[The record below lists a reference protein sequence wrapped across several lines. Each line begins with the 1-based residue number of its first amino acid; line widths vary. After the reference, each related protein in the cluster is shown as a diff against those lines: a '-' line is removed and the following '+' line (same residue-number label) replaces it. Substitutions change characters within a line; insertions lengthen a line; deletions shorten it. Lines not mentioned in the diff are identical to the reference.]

1 MISCHQSDCR
11 NSQEKERKT
20 WQSYT
25 FKTRNTYQERF
36 DEIMKLIIGILFPN
50 DVDEVIDDIKCPKQ
64 LNEENRTSHTEYKDI
79 VTSYRK
85 AESWQQ
91 GDSSMLKIL
100 AQCGAKVRKS
110 LEGLDYFVAEGGR
123 AFITFQD
130 VLDKLL
136 TYDAISP
143 DDHKSFQAL
152 FLQSKQYLRTDYKV
166 QQATKSIFSLKK
178 HIIRCKN
185 QDLAKTHLFET
196 MPSGEVLLVC
206 DWAMKFLPRKFREDQ
221 CDWFGKRGIPW
232 HISIAFCRKD
242 DGSIGSLGFVHLFAT
257 QISQDSQ
264 VTASIIQDVM
274 DKIIEI
280 NTNDIK
286 FHVWSDNAGCYK
298 STEMLSFLFH
308 SGLTLSFDFCESQN
322 GKGPFD
328 RTAATIKSSIR
339 RYVNQGHDVLTAQSM
354 KKAIDKSAK
363 NVKYI
368 VRVIEGTECRKT
380 KYTAIPAIS
389 TYSNFTFS
397 AHGITAWKA
406 YQVGTGKL
414 IPSSDI
420 PSVEKCILNTS
431 CPEIEGEIDVDFR
444 QLPLNMLKA
453 EKEENTITCANEG
466 CTLSFSSFH
475 DLSSHLMFGKCE
487 FEFRCQFSN
496 GYNITKKTYITKIS
510 KSFSTNFQVSSAGL
524 TVGIND
530 NSDLELGWALKEER
544 KNKRFNVNQK
554 EYLTEKFNKGLKTCR
569 KEDPFLVS
577 EEMLT
582 ERKEDGNRRFSYDEI
597 LSVQQ
602 ITSFFSRMSRK
613 NKSFDDSV
621 DASREETI
629 TIRRELTADELN

>member
-1 MISCHQSDCR
+1 
-11 NSQEKERKT
+11 
-20 WQSYT
+20 
-25 FKTRNTYQERF
+25 
-36 DEIMKLIIGILFPN
+36 
-50 DVDEVIDDIKCPKQ
+50 
-64 LNEENRTSHTEYKDI
+64 
-79 VTSYRK
+79 
-85 AESWQQ
+85 
-91 GDSSMLKIL
+91 
-100 AQCGAKVRKS
+100 
-110 LEGLDYFVAEGGR
+110 
-123 AFITFQD
+123 
-130 VLDKLL
+130 
-136 TYDAISP
+136 
-143 DDHKSFQAL
+143 
-152 FLQSKQYLRTDYKV
+152 
-166 QQATKSIFSLKK
+166 
-178 HIIRCKN
+178 
-185 QDLAKTHLFET
+185 
-196 MPSGEVLLVC
+196 MPSDEVLLIC

-274 DKIIEI
+274 DEIREI

-308 SGLTLSFDFCESQN
+308 SGLTLSYDFCESQN
-322 GKGPFD
+322 GKGPCD

-354 KKAIDKSAK
+354 KKAIDKSSK

-380 KYTAIPAIS
+380 KCTAIPAIS

-397 AHGITAWKA
+397 THGITAWKA

-414 IPSSDI
+414 IPSSAI
-420 PSVEKCILNTS
+420 PSVEKFILNTS
-431 CPEIEGEIDVDFR
+431 CPEIEGEIDVVFH
-444 QLPLNMLKA
+444 QLPLKA

-496 GYNITKKTYITKIS
+496 GCNITKKTYITKMS

-544 KNKRFNVNQK
+544 KHKRFNVNQK
-554 EYLTEKFNKGLKTCR
+554 EYLTEKFNKGLKTGR

-582 ERKEDGNRRFSYDEI
+582 DRKEDGNRRFSYDEI

-621 DASREETI
+621 DGSREETI
-629 TIRRELTADELN
+629 TTIRRELTADELD